1 MTYVPQHMIDT
12 YNNAITCIYVVAGI
26 LLAIAIMTLIATL
39 YPEPMAKFSKW
50 LKRVFNNEKVVT
62 TVYSDKSKNYSGTE
76 FLPVPVKAP
85 TDSFSYEFLGWNKF
99 AKDEKGNFV
108 TQPIYLKKVK
118 TCIVN
123 VYDEKDNILETHE
136 VEYGAGITIAHK
148 IIKKQSTKEFEYE
161 FVGWDKETKAFFEN
175 SEIRP
180 VFKAKPIKFT
190 YKFVLDDG
198 TVVLEKKAICGT
210 PINVPS
216 DPAKVDDN
224 YIFEFVGWKN
234 YKRNMIL
241 DKDYVFEAEF
251 EKKAARTQEEKLKRQ
266 KDAIEVVLN
275 DYKPKKKKP
284 EREDY
289 TLQDSQNFASTKRVV
304 IEKNTTKGE
313 VKQTK
318 KKSEPKTENSLLKG
332 VIVEK
337 NKTKKSKTS

>member
-26 LLAIAIMTLIATL
+26 LLAISMITLLVTL
-39 YPEPMAKFSKW
+39 YPETMAKFSKW
-50 LKRVFNNEKVVT
+50 LKRVFGGEKIVK

-99 AKDEKGNFV
+99 AKDEKGGFV
-108 TQPIYLKKVK
+108 IEPIYLKKVK

-148 IIKKQSTKEFEYE
+148 IIKKQPTKEFEYE

-190 YKFVLDDG
+190 YKFILDDG
-198 TVVLEKKAICGT
+198 TIVLEKKAICGT
-210 PINVPS
+210 PINAPS

-251 EKKAARTQEEKLKRQ
+251 EKKSAKNSEEKLKSQ
-266 KDAIEVVLN
+266 KEAIEVVLN
-275 DYKPKKKKP
+275 DYKPKKKKSV
-284 EREDY
+284 REDY
-289 TLQDSQNFASTKRVV
+289 SLQDSQNFASTNRVV
-304 IEKNTTKGE
+304 VEKNARVAETK
-313 VKQTK
+313 QPK
-318 KKSEPKTENSLLKG
+318 KKSEQKTENSLLKG

-337 NKTKKSKTS
+337 NKTKKSKTN